1 MRNPVAQPPEW
12 MRRGF
17 WFLVAGGTGFLLY
30 LAISNGLHYL
40 LHVAAVPSAI
50 AGTLLPVLP
59 TFWMQRRLTFRSD
72 RSKRTA
78 LPMYA
83 LLQVGNAALVG
94 VLTAL
99 GTRLDLPGVVV
110 FFVAGVVSALVSYVV
125 QARVVFPAS

>member
-1 MRNPVAQPPEW
+1 MRNQLTRAPEW
-12 MRRGF
+12 VRRGF
-17 WFLVAGGTGFLLY
+17 WFLVAGGTGFVLY
-30 LAISNGLHYL
+30 LVISDGLHYL

-83 LLQVGNAALVG
+83 LLQIGNAALVG
-94 VLTAL
+94 AMTAL
-99 GTRLDLPGVVV
+99 GTRLELPGVVV
-110 FFVAGVVSALVSYVV
+110 FFFSGVVGALASYIV
-125 QARVVFPAS
+125 QAKIVFPAS